1 MKLAEALQER
11 ADLKNR
17 LEQISIRIRN
27 NALVQEG
34 EQPAENPAALLGEYN
49 DCIARFEELVA
60 AINRTNSQT
69 VVPGDTRTL
78 TDLIAHRDALK
89 IKIDDYRTFLN
100 DGSRI
105 APRASRSEI
114 RILGTLDIPALQK
127 TLDALSRDLR
137 LTENKIQ
144 ETNWTVDL
152 L

>member
-11 ADLKNR
+11 ADLKSR
-17 LEQISIRIRN
+17 LDQVAVRIGN

-34 EQPAENPAALLGEYN
+34 EQPAEDPVALMAEYN
-49 DCIARFEELVA
+49 SCISRFEELVA

-69 VVPGDTRTL
+69 VVPGESRTL

-89 IKIDDYRTFLN
+89 IQIGDYRTFLSE
-100 DGSRI
+100 GSRI

-127 TLDALSRDLR
+127 KLDALSKDLR
-137 LTENKIQ
+137 MTENKIQ